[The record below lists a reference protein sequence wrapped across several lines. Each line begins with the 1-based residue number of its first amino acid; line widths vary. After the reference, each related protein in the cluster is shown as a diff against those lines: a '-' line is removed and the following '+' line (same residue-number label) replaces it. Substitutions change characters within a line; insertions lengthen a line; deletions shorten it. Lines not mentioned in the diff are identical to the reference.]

1 MSEDFNRLHASRK
14 YLGKCTMSQ
23 KIGGWLLWI
32 FACTEIMTFQLLLK
46 RKG

>member
-23 KIGGWLLWI
+23 KDQCMAALDIR
-32 FACTEIMTFQLLLK
+32 MY
-46 RKG
+46 